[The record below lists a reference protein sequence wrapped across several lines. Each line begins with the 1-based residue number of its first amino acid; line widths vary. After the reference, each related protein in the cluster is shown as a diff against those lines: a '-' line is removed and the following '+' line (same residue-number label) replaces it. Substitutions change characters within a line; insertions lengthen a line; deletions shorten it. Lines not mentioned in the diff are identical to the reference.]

1 MRHHW
6 IKHVVSQSCGS
17 RSRIQNAGI
26 RWLPSD
32 TLAVVIQRNDMLGLM
47 EQYGIYPH
55 EMYKRDVDATEPE
68 KEKGVLDIM
77 KEHGMY

>member
-1 MRHHW
+1 
-6 IKHVVSQSCGS
+6 VED
-17 RSRIQNAGI
+17 N
-26 RWLPSD
+26 
-32 TLAVVIQRNDMLGLM
+32 TLAAVIQRNDMLGLM

-55 EMYKRDVDATEPE
+55 EMYKRDVDAAEPE